1 MSARAPVLRP
11 ARVTVTLT
19 DGRRATHS
27 RDSHRGD
34 FNDPFSEA
42 ELRDKFRELAGTV
55 LSENGVAAVERAVDC
70 CEDWPNVGELTG
82 CLRQY
87 GRAE

>member
-1 MSARAPVLRP
+1 MSARVPAQRP
-11 ARVTVTLT
+11 ARVTVNLV

-34 FNDPFSEA
+34 FNEPFTEA
-42 ELRDKFRELAGTV
+42 ELRAKFRELAATV
-55 LSENGVAAVERAVDC
+55 LGVGGAAAAELLVDG
-70 CEDWPNVGELTG
+70 CEDWPDLDALTR

-87 GRAE
+87 GAL